1 MPVASNTVS
10 RDENVV
16 PFDVIEEHPPL
27 DWRYDVAHRALH
39 TLVGALTL
47 PASRLWHTL
56 LQPRSAAPSTEALA
70 ELARRL
76 DAVLESD
83 RENARSGMYP
93 ADLLLQLPIT
103 EYLRILPEALLDA
116 PALLLRRYLD
126 GHDDLPEEPWMES
139 LPSYYRRTFH
149 WQTDGW
155 LSAKS
160 ARLYDGSVEF
170 LFAGMADTMRR
181 QAIPPVVRTLRS
193 ASAEPPR
200 VLDLGCG
207 TGRFLAQLAQAQP
220 DARLYGVDLSPHYLD
235 HARGLLA
242 DHPFLGLF
250 QENIESLPFCDGS
263 FDCVTS
269 VFVFHEL
276 PKPVRRKVVQE
287 AIRVLRPGG
296 RLVLLDSAQLAES
309 PELEVF
315 LNGFA
320 DGYHEPFYQGYIR
333 DDLAALFER
342 EGLVVEDVEPVLVSK
357 RVVGRK
363 P

>member
-1 MPVASNTVS
+1 MTTGSNTASNGKHIGPFS
-10 RDENVV
+10 VV
-16 PFDVIEEHPPL
+16 EEPPPL

-47 PASRLWHTL
+47 PVSRLWHTL
-56 LQPRSAAPSTEALA
+56 LQPRSAAPSPGALA

-76 DAVLESD
+76 EAVLESD

-93 ADLLLQLPIT
+93 AELLVQLPVAD
-103 EYLRILPEALLDA
+103 YLRILPEALLDA
-116 PALLLRRYLD
+116 PTLLLRRYLD
-126 GHDDLPEEPWMES
+126 GHDDIPEEPWMAA

-181 QAIPPVVRTLRS
+181 QAIPPVVRTLQDDESETR
-193 ASAEPPR
+193 R

-207 TGRFLAQLAQAQP
+207 TGRFLAQLARAQP
-220 DARLYGVDLSPHYLD
+220 DARLYGVDLSPHYLE
-235 HARGLLA
+235 HAHGLLA
-242 DHPFLGLF
+242 EHPFLGLS
-250 QENIESLPFCDGS
+250 QENIESLPFADGS

-276 PKPVRRKVVQE
+276 PKPVRRRVVRE

-296 RLVLLDSAQLAES
+296 RFVLLDSAQLAES

-333 DDLAALFER
+333 DDLAALFESQ
-342 EGLVVEDVEPVLVSK
+342 GLMVDHIEPVLVSK
-357 RVVGRK
+357 LVVGRK

>member
-1 MPVASNTVS
+1 MSTAPNTASHGENIIPFSVS
-10 RDENVV
+10 
-16 PFDVIEEHPPL
+16 EEPPPL
-27 DWRYDVAHRALH
+27 DWRYEFAHRALY

-56 LQPRSAAPSTEALA
+56 LQPRSPAPNPGALA

-76 DAVLESD
+76 EDVLESD
-83 RENARSGMYP
+83 RDNARNGIYP
-93 ADLLLQLPIT
+93 PDLLLQLPVAD
-103 EYLRILPEALLDA
+103 YLRILPEALLDA

-155 LSAKS
+155 LSTKS

-193 ASAEPPR
+193 DASQSRR

-207 TGRFLAQLAQAQP
+207 TGRFLKQLAQAQS
-220 DARLYGVDLSPHYLD
+220 DARLYGVDLSPHYLE

-242 DHPFLGLF
+242 EHPFLGF
-250 QENIESLPFCDGS
+250 SQENIESVPFADGT

-269 VFVFHEL
+269 IFVFHEL
-276 PKPVRRKVVQE
+276 PKPVRRNVVRE

-296 RLVLLDSAQLAES
+296 RLVVLDSAQLAES
-309 PELEVF
+309 PMLEVF

-333 DDLAALFER
+333 DDLAELFKSQ
-342 EGLVVEDVEPVLVSK
+342 GLVVEDVKPVLVSK
-357 RVVGRK
+357 LVVGRK